1 MKKDIFLA
9 TRRNIIAIS
18 TIIVFACLI
27 VFAVITQ
34 TLYSAKV
41 MDNIDKQLLEQ
52 RDIINMDV
60 FDFERY
66 LNQMNNPF
74 PKNFHGKPGMHEEDF
89 IRIPPN
95 LIVIVYKD
103 DELKN
108 ISRNQYFTENNLPD
122 FSKESEN
129 TIVTIDDNG

>member
-41 MDNIDKQLLEQ
+41 MDIL
-52 RDIINMDV
+52 INS
-60 FDFERY
+60 FW
-66 LNQMNNPF
+66 NN
-74 PKNFHGKPGMHEEDF
+74 E
-89 IRIPPN
+89 I
-95 LIVIVYKD
+95 
-103 DELKN
+103 
-108 ISRNQYFTENNLPD
+108 
-122 FSKESEN
+122 
-129 TIVTIDDNG
+129 